1 MTLSTPAGAGKTGVA
16 GQVAVVTGGASGIG
30 LAVAQ
35 RFAQAG
41 ATLVLLDRSPSVVG
55 VAAALGTAHLGIEL
69 DVCRQAD
76 LSRAVETILARYG
89 QIDILVN
96 NAGVALLEPAV
107 DVTEDAWDTTMAINL
122 RSAFFVAQLVGKH
135 MISRGYGRIVNLA
148 SQASVVALERHVAYC
163 ASKAGLVGMT
173 KVLALEWAPFG
184 VTVNAV
190 SPTVVETELG
200 KKAWAGE
207 VGEAMKRQIPIG
219 RFGQPQE
226 VAAAIL
232 FLCDAQSGLITGE
245 NLMLDGGYTIK

>member
-107 DVTEDAWDTTMAINL
+107 DVTEDTWDTTMAINL

-173 KVLALEWAPFG
+173 KTWLSNGLRSASRSTPCLQPSW
-184 VTVNAV
+184 
-190 SPTVVETELG
+190 
-200 KKAWAGE
+200 
-207 VGEAMKRQIPIG
+207 KRNSARKPGPG
-219 RFGQPQE
+219 RSE
-226 VAAAIL
+226 
-232 FLCDAQSGLITGE
+232 
-245 NLMLDGGYTIK
+245 KR